1 MGVRDWGSP
10 ESSQAS
16 WSTQW
21 QTITIITIIIIIVA
35 ETPVLKKV
43 ESKD

>member
-1 MGVRDWGSP
+1 MGVRDWESP

-21 QTITIITIIIIIVA
+21 QTIAIITTTIIIVA

-43 ESKD
+43 EGKD